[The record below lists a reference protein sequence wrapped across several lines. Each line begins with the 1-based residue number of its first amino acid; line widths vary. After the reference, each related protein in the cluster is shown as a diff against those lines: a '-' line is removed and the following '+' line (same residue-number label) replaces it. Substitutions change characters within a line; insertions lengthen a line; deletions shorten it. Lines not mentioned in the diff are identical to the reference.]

1 MRDYGVKENLYSMAD
16 LWWVPGSATV
26 RAFTE
31 GRGHGR
37 WDTGYNRHRDFLT
50 FYFVRSGMATHW
62 LEGETHVM
70 TAGRAHVVPIGALH
84 RIVSDAPLQ
93 LDTVFFTLRTFHRE
107 QLRVLRAFLGLWPLS
122 WGERAAGRPE
132 RTYPLQLSHEEAGEV
147 ARLTERLVQEA
158 RLRGTG
164 YELMLRS
171 LMVQLLVFL
180 GRAAAGGPREAVEAE
195 PVRGD
200 APLGGLL
207 AFIEQHLDQDLRVE
221 DLADRVSLSAGH
233 FSRRFREAVGV
244 SPIAY
249 LRRQRIERARRLLRE
264 TDLPIGAVALQV
276 GFNDFSYFARTFR
289 AEVGVTPR
297 GYRAGGGVAD
307 GGRADAD
314 RG

>member
-1 MRDYGVKENLYSMAD
+1 MKDYGVQETHYSMSD
-16 LWWVPGSATV
+16 LWWVPGGSTV

-31 GRGHGR
+31 VRQQGR

-50 FYFVRSGMATHW
+50 FYFVRSGSASHW

-84 RIVSDAPLQ
+84 RIVSNAPLE

-132 RTYPLQLSHEEAGEV
+132 RTYPLHLSPAEAGEV
-147 ARLTERLVQEA
+147 ARLTERLVEEA
-158 RLRGTG
+158 RRRPTG

-180 GRAAAGGPREAVEAE
+180 GRAGTGVSGEAVDPV
-195 PVRGD
+195 PVRAD
-200 APLGGLL
+200 EPLGGLL
-207 AFIEQHLDQDLRVE
+207 RFIEQHLDQDLRVE
-221 DLADRVSLSAGH
+221 DLADRVSLSTGH
-233 FSRRFREAVGV
+233 FSRRFREAVGL

-264 TDLPIGAVALQV
+264 TDLPVGAIALQV

-289 AEVGVTPR
+289 EVVGVTPR
-297 GYRAGGGVAD
+297 GYRTARPTLGGECEQD
-307 GGRADAD
+307 
-314 RG
+314 

>member
-1 MRDYGVKENLYSMAD
+1 MRDYGVEEHQYRMAD
-16 LWWVPGSATV
+16 LWWVPGGPTL
-26 RAFTE
+26 RAYTE
-31 GRGHGR
+31 GRGPGR

-50 FYFVRSGMATHW
+50 FYFVRSGTATHW

-84 RIVSDAPLQ
+84 RIVSDGPLQ

-107 QLRVLRAFLGLWPLS
+107 QLHVLRAFLGLWPLS

-132 RTYPLQLSHEEAGEV
+132 RTYPLHLSPAEAGEV
-147 ARLTERLVQEA
+147 ARLTERLVLEA
-158 RLRGTG
+158 RQKATG
-164 YELMLRS
+164 YELVLRS
-171 LMVQLLVFL
+171 VMVQLLVFL
-180 GRAAAGGPREAVEAE
+180 GRAAAGGHREAVEAA

-233 FSRRFREAVGV
+233 FSRRFRVAVGE

-249 LRRQRIERARRLLRE
+249 LRRQRIERARQLLRE

-289 AEVGVTPR
+289 AAVGVTPR
-297 GYRAGGGVAD
+297 EFRAAVGRGV
-307 GGRADAD
+307 GHEHE
-314 RG
+314 

>member
-1 MRDYGVKENLYSMAD
+1 MRDYGVSESLYSMSD
-16 LWWVPGSATV
+16 LWWVPGSPTL

-84 RIVSDAPLQ
+84 RIVSEGPLQ

-122 WGERAAGRPE
+122 WGERTAGRPE
-132 RTYPLQLSHEEAGEV
+132 RTYPLLLSPAEAGEV

-158 RLRGTG
+158 RERATG

-180 GRAAAGGPREAVEAE
+180 GRVVAGAPSAEAVSE

-200 APLGGLL
+200 EPLGGLL

-221 DLADRVSLSAGH
+221 DMADRVSLSAGH
-233 FSRRFREAVGV
+233 FSRRFRTAVGV
-244 SPIAY
+244 SPIMY

-264 TDLPIGAVALQV
+264 TDLPVGAIALQV

-289 AEVGVTPR
+289 EAVGATPR
-297 GYRAGGGVAD
+297 EYRAGKEFEQEHE
-307 GGRADAD
+307 
-314 RG
+314 